1 MANAYPAHPAGD
13 GAPAGGPPGGP
24 PGGAYGGPPGRP
36 GARGGGPP
44 TKRQYIRFA
53 FYKLDP
59 AWRRLP
65 EAEQAEQK
73 RELAAT
79 IESFNRTMLLRPYS
93 LMGTRADAELLLWQI
108 TESLVPIQAF
118 ATAVASTRMGAYLN
132 IAASYLSQTKRSIYE
147 IRDSPDEDLERLI
160 IKPGQAKYLFVYPFL
175 KTRQW
180 YKLPFEER
188 QRMMDEHIKV
198 GRKYASVKLN
208 TTYSFGLD
216 DQEFVLGFETDEAS
230 DFLDLVQD
238 LRETDASLFTLRDVP
253 IYTCANMGLMEALDS
268 LGGAK
273 AQPPGQSL
281 AQLPRMGTSTSTEAA
296 STAASEWV
304 EAFATTELPEGGT
317 KLAYVNGHQV
327 AVFNINGDYHAIANR
342 CPHARGPL
350 SEGAIDHAA
359 CTVTCPWHYAK
370 FDLKTGDLVDGI
382 AASGV
387 ESFGVEVRDGKVF
400 VSAQPAAAGKVVS

>member
-1 MANAYPAHPAGD
+1 MAT
-13 GAPAGGPPGGP
+13 GGPPPGIPTSGGRPGGP
-24 PGGAYGGPPGRP
+24 PSAYGGGE
-36 GARGGGPP
+36 AKP
-44 TKRQYIRFA
+44 TKRQFVRFA

-59 AWRRLP
+59 KWRRLP
-65 EAEQAEQK
+65 EAEQIEQK
-73 RELAAT
+73 RELAAV

-93 LMGTRADAELLLWQI
+93 LMGTRADVELLLWQI
-108 TESLVPIQAF
+108 TESLEPIQQF
-118 ATAVASTRMGAYLN
+118 ATAVASTRMGSYLN
-132 IAASYLSQTKRSIYE
+132 LAASYLSQTKRSIYE
-147 IRDSPDEDLERLI
+147 IRDSPDEDVERLI
-160 IKPGQAKYLFVYPFL
+160 IVPSQAKYLFVYPFL

-216 DQEFVLGFETDEAS
+216 DQEFVLGFETDVAG

-253 IYTCANMGLMEALDS
+253 IYSCANMGLMEALDS

-273 AQPPGQSL
+273 ANLPL
-281 AQLPRMGTSTSTEAA
+281 AQAPAKPKAQEQADLWTEACA
-296 STAASEWV
+296 V
-304 EAFATTELPEGGT
+304 DD
-317 KLAYVNGHQV
+317 LADGARKVVYVNGQQL
-327 AVFNINGDYHAIANR
+327 AVFNTAGKFYAISNR

-350 SEGAIDHAA
+350 SEGVVDTAA

-370 FDLKTGDLVDGI
+370 FSLETGALVDGV
-382 AASGV
+382 AASPV
-387 ESFGVEVRDGKVF
+387 ETHAVEIRDGKIF
-400 VSAQPAAAGKVVS
+400 VSNHPSKQPA

>member
-1 MANAYPAHPAGD
+1 MADEPNAAPAGPPS
-13 GAPAGGPPGGP
+13 GPSSSGPPPGRPSGRPGGPPGGP
-24 PGGAYGGPPGRP
+24 PGAY
-36 GARGGGPP
+36 GGGPP

-65 EAEQAEQK
+65 EAEQIEQK

-93 LMGTRADAELLLWQI
+93 LMGTRCDVELLLWQI
-108 TESLVPIQAF
+108 TESLVPIQLF
-118 ATAVASTRMGAYLN
+118 ASAVASTRMGGYLN
-132 IAASYLSQTKRSIYE
+132 LAASYLSQTKRSIYE
-147 IRDSPDEDLERLI
+147 IRDSPDEDIERLI
-160 IKPGQAKYLFVYPFL
+160 IKPSQAKYLFVYPFL

-253 IYTCANMGLMEALDS
+253 IYTCANMSLMDALDS

-273 AQPPGQSL
+273 ANPVPL
-281 AQLPRMGTSTSTEAA
+281 AQLKSIEKPKPEVTG
-296 STAASEWV
+296 WV
-304 EAFATTELPEGGT
+304 EACPASDVADGAA
-317 KLAYVNGHQV
+317 KVAYINGNQV
-327 AVFNINGDYHAIANR
+327 AVFKIDGTYHAIANR

-350 SEGAIDHAA
+350 SEGAIDVAN

-370 FDLKTGDLVDGI
+370 FDLKTGTLVDGI

-387 ESFGVEVRDGKVF
+387 ESFGIENRDGKLF
-400 VSAQPAAAGKVVS
+400 VSTTPAVHDPAAEVTR